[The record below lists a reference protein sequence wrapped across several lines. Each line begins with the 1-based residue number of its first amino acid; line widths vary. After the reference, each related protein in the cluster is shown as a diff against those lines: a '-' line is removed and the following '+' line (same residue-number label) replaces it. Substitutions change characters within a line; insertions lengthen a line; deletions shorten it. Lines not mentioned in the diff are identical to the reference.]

1 MAFERWETGELIIL
15 RDRKPTRERWQTDLG
30 FVHGLKI
37 EVVWSPPGC
46 WMPKYVHQLLPE
58 IVVPIKSIEYG
69 LVCLSLAQCSSLE
82 EIQSLVNVEDL
93 ERSLSKPSL

>member
-1 MAFERWETGELIIL
+1 
-15 RDRKPTRERWQTDLG
+15 
-30 FVHGLKI
+30 
-37 EVVWSPPGC
+37 
-46 WMPKYVHQLLPE
+46 MPKYVHQLLPE